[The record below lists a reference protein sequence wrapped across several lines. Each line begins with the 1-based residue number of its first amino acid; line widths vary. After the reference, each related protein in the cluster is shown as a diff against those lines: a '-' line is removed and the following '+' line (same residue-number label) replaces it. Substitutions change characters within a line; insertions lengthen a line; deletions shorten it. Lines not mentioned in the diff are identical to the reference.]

1 MSGSTPQRAARSGFL
16 ESAVLIALLL
26 IAGAIWVF
34 AEVADEVI
42 EGESLAFDE
51 ALLRAFRRPDDLSKP
66 IGPAWLLRIAE
77 DLTALGGVAVISLV
91 TVTTVGYLAL
101 RKKWGA
107 ATLVIASIGGGAIV
121 STLLKNLF
129 DRPRPTAVVHLI
141 EVQSLSFPS
150 GHSMLSAVTYLTLGS
165 LLARTTADWRIKTYI
180 LGMAVLLAGVIG
192 TTRVFLGVH
201 YPTDVLAGWCAGI
214 SWALLCSLIA
224 RWLQRQGAVE
234 PESPPTAS

>member
-1 MSGSTPQRAARSGFL
+1 MSESTPRRAARSGFL
-16 ESAVLIALLL
+16 ESAVLVALLL
-26 IAGAIWVF
+26 IAGAIWAFV
-34 AEVADEVI
+34 EVADEVI

-51 ALLRAFRRPDDLSKP
+51 ALLRAFRRPDDPSQP

-107 ATLVIASIGGGAIV
+107 TALVVASVGGGAIM
-121 STLLKNLF
+121 STLLKNWF
-129 DRPRPTAVVHLI
+129 ERPRPTAVAHLI
-141 EVQSLSFPS
+141 EVHSLSFPS

-165 LLARTTADWRIKTYI
+165 LLSRTTSDWRIKTYI
-180 LGMAVLLAGVIG
+180 LALAVLLAGVIG

-224 RWLQRQGAVE
+224 RWLQRRGAVE
-234 PESPPTAS
+234 PEAPPAPS